1 MKDQIFAGSLPKLS
15 APAMRALANQGITT
29 LQKLSEYSE
38 KEVMQFHGM
47 GKGSLPKLRQA
58 LAANGLA
65 FKAD

>member
-47 GKGSLPKLRQA
+47 GKGSLPKLREA
-58 LAANGLA
+58 LVAKGLG
-65 FKAD
+65 FKG

>member
-1 MKDQIFAGSLPKLS
+1 MKDQTLTGSLPKLCTGYARTGKS
-15 APAMRALANQGITT
+15 RYYYFT
-29 LQKLSEYSE
+29 KLSEYSE